1 MKRLHFKIKLLN
13 TKKVLLIEKGLTNS
27 KTTLPDSYERKK
39 KSMVILTSV
48 RQQVTQYFG
57 K

>member
-27 KTTLPDSYERKK
+27 KTTLSDSYERKK